1 MTNHI
6 FYSEI
11 RNQIVSEL
19 MDRPGDLLKIK
30 RIMNLENK
38 EQSHFS
44 ICSEAAR
51 VFYSVQDLSGI
62 KIINQS
68 KALSYYSKKVFKKFI
83 EKKKLTSIDII
94 SIASETI
101 QKFS

>member
-1 MTNHI
+1 MENHI

-19 MDRPGDLLKIK
+19 LSSPGDLLKIK
-30 RIMNLENK
+30 HIVHLEDN

-51 VFYSVQDLSGI
+51 VFYAVQDLSGV
-62 KIINQS
+62 KIMNQS
-68 KALSYYSKKVFKKFI
+68 QALSHYSKRIFKCLIK
-83 EKKKLTSIDII
+83 KKKLAGIDMVT
-94 SIASETI
+94 IASQTI
-101 QKFS
+101 QQFS